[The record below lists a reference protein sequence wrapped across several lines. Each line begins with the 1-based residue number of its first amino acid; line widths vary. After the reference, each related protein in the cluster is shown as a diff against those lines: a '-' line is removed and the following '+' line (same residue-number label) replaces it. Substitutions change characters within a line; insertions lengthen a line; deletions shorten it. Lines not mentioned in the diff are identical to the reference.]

1 MKTKYY
7 IGIIILLFISSCGK
21 KENNNLIT
29 HSWEIHYPYFS
40 EQNQLAHSSDLFIR
54 NDSVISYSA
63 IEKEEKRFPVLI
75 EDSLM
80 IIKQLYSK
88 YGKFGKPESDT
99 IYTDTVLYDFK
110 NLLGKPVLLLKPT
123 NIDFIIVLSSPD
135 NTEPIKPTKQFFELK
150 HFSLKNL
157 RIGERISEDKISDLH
172 ECSIDSRLICASLIE
187 SPSIQ
192 LQLINEQYIFRIK
205 KNDIP
210 ESEIKKLENQITEL
224 TGKKPEKIMPHKTLQ
239 KLIWDT
245 PQIHIKISKADSSW
259 QLVYN
264 HPVLQS
270 VLEFYYLD
278 M

>member
-88 YGKFGKPESDT
+88 YGKLGKPESDT

-224 TGKKPEKIMPHKTLQ
+224 TDRK
-239 KLIWDT
+239 
-245 PQIHIKISKADSSW
+245 
-259 QLVYN
+259 
-264 HPVLQS
+264 S
-270 VLEFYYLD
+270 VV
-278 M
+278 